1 MRPAAAASA
10 LVEQDDAVA
19 RGIEEPPCAGVAT
32 RAGSAMQEERRLA
45 VGPATFLPVDFVA
58 IADGQVALAA
68 RLDRWIQPAPG
79 IAGVAQDWHSS

>member
-1 MRPAAAASA
+1 
-10 LVEQDDAVA
+10 
-19 RGIEEPPCAGVAT
+19 
-32 RAGSAMQEERRLA
+32 MQEERRLA